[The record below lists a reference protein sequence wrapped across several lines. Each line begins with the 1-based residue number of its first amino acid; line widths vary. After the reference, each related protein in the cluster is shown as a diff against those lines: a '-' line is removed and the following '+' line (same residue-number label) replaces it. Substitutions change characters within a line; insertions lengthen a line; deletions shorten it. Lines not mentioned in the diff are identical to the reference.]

1 MGYAIL
7 RHGKIKGSGKGVC
20 TAHNRRL
27 AGEQKE
33 NIDSSLTPLN
43 EYSGDAKIVE
53 RINAKLPEKR
63 RKDAVEAVEIL
74 LTASPEFFDGLD
86 TDRTKLASHPTFLKW
101 KAATVAW
108 AKKELGG
115 NLVDLSLHM
124 DEKSPHIHAIFVP
137 LIDGRLCAKEV
148 TGRVEMVRRQT
159 SYAKSMAAFGLVRGD
174 PASETHR
181 KHVGLKDKPSA
192 AGGQLVKDQAAE
204 IERLQAELAKV
215 QAKFKKQQAIN
226 VANFSDINV
235 LMGKIKEL
243 KDENAVMTKVIQ
255 KAAEMEAAAKAAEAA
270 QAPQPIPN
278 PTQASKINAEAARN
292 ALLDEFKPVRVA
304 SKGKDSEEALGK
316 VVGWVD
322 GLAILHLGR
331 GVYVQAPLLPGTKPV
346 VGQTLKGHD
355 RGQESGIG

>member
-1 MGYAIL
+1 VGYAIL

-43 EYSGDAKIVE
+43 EYSGDAKIVD

-74 LTASPEFFDGLD
+74 LTASPEFFDDLE

-115 NLVDLSLHM
+115 NLVDLALHL

-148 TGRVEMVRRQT
+148 TSRQEMVRRQT
-159 SYAKSMAAFGLVRGD
+159 SYAKSMTAFGLVRGD

-192 AGGQLVKDQAAE
+192 SGGQLVKDQAEE
-204 IERLQAELAKV
+204 IEHLQAELAKV
-215 QAKFKKQQAIN
+215 QAKFERQKTVNGEYFAEIRALKRQLAALQRDLNASPTREP
-226 VANFSDINV
+226 AQTP
-235 LMGKIKEL
+235 KI
-243 KDENAVMTKVIQ
+243 D
-255 KAAEMEAAAKAAEAA
+255 
-270 QAPQPIPN
+270 P
-278 PTQASKINAEAARN
+278 EAARS
-292 ALLDEFKPVRVA
+292 ALLDEFKPVRMA
-304 SKGKDSEEALGK
+304 TNKGKDSEEALGK
-316 VVGWVD
+316 VVGWTD

-331 GVYVQAPLLPGTKPV
+331 GVYVQAPLLPGAKPV
-346 VGQTLKGHD
+346 VGQTLKGRD